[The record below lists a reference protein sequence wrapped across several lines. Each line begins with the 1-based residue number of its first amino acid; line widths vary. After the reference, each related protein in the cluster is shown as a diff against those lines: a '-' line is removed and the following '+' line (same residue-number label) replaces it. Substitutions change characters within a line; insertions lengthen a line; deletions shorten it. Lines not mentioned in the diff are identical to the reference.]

1 MNPYAKAFRITVWA
15 GVIANFA
22 VAALMLFVP
31 DWWLSINGL
40 GAAYPDVWV
49 RFAAWLLILLSLFYI
64 PGANDLNRY
73 RANAVLQVVSRF
85 AGVLFFSAAVLFL
98 RINPRFLLSGLFDFT
113 FLVPSAFFLVM
124 AIRTQ
129 GPTPAASDPRAKD
142 SQNVAAA
149 DRVAQ
154 TL

>member
-1 MNPYAKAFRITVWA
+1 MNPYARAFRITVWA
-15 GVIANFA
+15 GVIANFM
-22 VAALMLFVP
+22 VAAAMIFAP
-31 DWWLSINGL
+31 DWWLTLNGL
-40 GAAYPDVWV
+40 GVAYPNIWP
-49 RFAAWLLILLSLFYI
+49 RFAGWLLMLLSLFYI

-73 RANAVLQVVSRF
+73 RANAWLQVVSRF

-113 FLVPSAFFLVM
+113 FLVPSAYFLVR

-129 GPTPAASDPRAKD
+129 GPTPADPRAKD
-142 SQNVAAA
+142 STHVAAA